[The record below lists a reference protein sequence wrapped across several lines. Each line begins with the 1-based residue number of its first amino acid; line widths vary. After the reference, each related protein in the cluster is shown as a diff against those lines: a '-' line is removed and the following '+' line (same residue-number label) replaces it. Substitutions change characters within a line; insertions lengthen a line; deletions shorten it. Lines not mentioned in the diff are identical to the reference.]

1 MPAALAQFGA
11 VWNLHTGPGTLD
23 PRLGEQQP
31 LRRHAVILFPTNL
44 FDGVCPGQGKAG
56 CGHFCPHRTGQTQAQ
71 TDHAVATWARWARQ
85 KCWAINSAAR
95 AKPISSLMGVA
106 RIRLAPAA
114 KPSARSHQLSLAC
127 R

>member
-1 MPAALAQFGA
+1 MPAALAQFGT

-23 PRLGEQQP
+23 PRFAEEQS
-31 LRRHAVILFPTNL
+31 LWRHAVILFPTNL
-44 FDGVCPGQGKAG
+44 LNRVRPGQGKAG
-56 CGHFCPHRTGQTQAQ
+56 RGHFCPYRASQTQAQ
-71 TDHAVATWARWARQ
+71 ANHAAATCARWARQ
-85 KCWAINSAAR
+85 TCWAINSAAR